1 MSLKYLSGLEVQA
14 NDRILY
20 HGEAGRVEFVASPN
34 GETAWYVDQSSV
46 GCMLAVPSFG
56 LVYVQPD
63 EDLEFV
69 GRGSDSVYG

>member
-1 MSLKYLSGLEVQA
+1 
-14 NDRILY
+14 
-20 HGEAGRVEFVASPN
+20 VEFVASPD
-34 GETAWYVDQSSV
+34 GETPWYVEQYGV

-69 GRGSDSVYG
+69 SRGKPH

>member
-1 MSLKYLSGLEVQA
+1 
-14 NDRILY
+14 
-20 HGEAGRVEFVASPN
+20 VEFVASGE
-34 GETAWYVDQSSV
+34 GETAWYVEQHGL

-69 GRGSDSVYG
+69 SRGEPH

>member
-1 MSLKYLSGLEVQA
+1 MALKYLSGVEVQA
-14 NDRILY
+14 DDHILY
-20 HGEAGRVEFVASPN
+20 HREAGRVEFVATLE
-34 GETAWYVDQSSV
+34 GETAWHVEQYSV

-69 GRGSDSVYG
+69 SRGDPH

>member
-1 MSLKYLSGLEVQA
+1 MSLKYLCGVEVQA
-14 NDRILY
+14 DDRILY
-20 HGEAGRVEFVASPN
+20 HGEAGRVEFVADPD
-34 GETAWYVDQSSV
+34 GETAWYVEHFGV

-69 GRGSDSVYG
+69 SRGELC